1 MPAPPAKPARL
12 RAPDPVGSV
21 LVPTDF
27 SQLGNAAI
35 PQAYRLLMR
44 GRGIV
49 TLLHVV
55 EPAKVGGSPDRTQE
69 IETDLL
75 ALVPRGVNAHS
86 IHTRALVVESDSPAE
101 AIIKAAR
108 RIGPDVVVMSSHG
121 RSGLGRAMRGSV
133 TDQVLHAAPLPVL
146 VVADPERAQA

>member
-1 MPAPPAKPARL
+1 MLERNL
-12 RAPDPVGSV
+12 LGEGSCGQSS
-21 LVPTDF
+21 VP
-27 SQLGNAAI
+27 
-35 PQAYRLLMR
+35 RR
-44 GRGIV
+44 
-49 TLLHVV
+49 
-55 EPAKVGGSPDRTQE
+55 EE

-75 ALVPRGVNAHS
+75 ALVPRGVNAHA
-86 IHTRALVVESDSPAE
+86 IRTRAMVVESDFPAE

-108 RIGPDVVVMSSHG
+108 RVGPDVIVRSSHG